1 MHKNDR
7 GKEMKYGLSKEVYEK
22 IKKVID
28 DNKNCKIVLFGSR
41 ARGDYKETSDIDLA
55 ILNEVSREEQ
65 YKIMNEIDLL
75 DIVYKVDIVFVD
87 SNTKVELVESIKRDG
102 VEF

>member
-1 MHKNDR
+1 
-7 GKEMKYGLSKEVYEK
+7 MKYGLSKEVYKE
-22 IKKVID
+22 IKKVIEN
-28 DNKNCKIVLFGSR
+28 NKKYKIVLFGSR

-55 ILNEVSREEQ
+55 VLSDIPRDEQ

-87 SNTKVELVESIKRDG
+87 SNTKKELIESIKRDG

>member
-1 MHKNDR
+1 
-7 GKEMKYGLSKEVYEK
+7 MKHGLSKETYEK
-22 IKKVID
+22 IKRMLE
-28 DNKNCKIVLFGSR
+28 NNSNYKIVLFGSR

-55 ILNEVSREEQ
+55 VLDEISRDEQ

-75 DIVYKVDIVFVD
+75 DIIYKVDIVFVD
-87 SNTKVELVESIKRDG
+87 KNTKKELIESIQREG

>member
-1 MHKNDR
+1 
-7 GKEMKYGLSKEVYEK
+7 MKYGLSKEVYEK

-28 DNKNCKIVLFGSR
+28 ENKQYKIVLFGSR
-41 ARGDYKETSDIDLA
+41 ARGDYKETSDVDLA
-55 ILNEVSREEQ
+55 VLNEISRGEQ

-75 DIVYKVDIVFVD
+75 DIAYKVDIVFVN
-87 SNTKVELVESIKRDG
+87 SKTKAELVESIKRDG

>member
-1 MHKNDR
+1 
-7 GKEMKYGLSKEVYEK
+7 MKYGLSIEVYEK
-22 IKKVID
+22 VKQLIEKNKKYQIL
-28 DNKNCKIVLFGSR
+28 LFGSR

-55 ILNEVSREEQ
+55 VLSEISRDEQ

-75 DIVYKVDIVFVD
+75 DIVYKIDIVFVD
-87 SNTKVELVESIKRDG
+87 SNTKEELVKSIKRDG

>member
-1 MHKNDR
+1 MKL
-7 GKEMKYGLSKEVYEK
+7 GLPKEAYEK
-22 IKKVID
+22 IKKVMD
-28 DNKNCKIVLFGSR
+28 DNKEYKIVLFGSR

-55 ILNEVSREEQ
+55 ILTAVSKEEK

-75 DIVYKVDIVFVD
+75 DIVYKIDLVFVD
-87 SNTKVELVESIKRDG
+87 SNTKLELLESIKRDG

>member
-1 MHKNDR
+1 
-7 GKEMKYGLSKEVYEK
+7 MKHGLLDKTYMK
-22 IKKVID
+22 IKKVIE
-28 DNKNCKIVLFGSR
+28 NNPKCKIVLFGSR

-55 ILNEVSREEQ
+55 VLNKITREEQ

-75 DIVYKVDIVFVD
+75 DIIYKVDIVFVD
-87 SNTKVELVESIKRDG
+87 NNTKQELVDSIKREG

>member
-1 MHKNDR
+1 
-7 GKEMKYGLSKEVYEK
+7 MKYGLSKEIYEK

-28 DNKNCKIVLFGSR
+28 DNKNCQIVLFGSR
-41 ARGDYKETSDIDLA
+41 ARGDYKETSDIDLV
-55 ILNEVSREEQ
+55 ILNKISRDEQ
-65 YKIMNEIDLL
+65 YKIMNAIDLL

-87 SNTKVELVESIKRDG
+87 SNTKAELVESIKRDE

>member
-1 MHKNDR
+1 
-7 GKEMKYGLSKEVYEK
+7 MKYGLSKEVYERVK
-22 IKKVID
+22 QLIEKNKKYQIL
-28 DNKNCKIVLFGSR
+28 LFGSR

-55 ILNEVSREEQ
+55 VLSEISRDEQ

-75 DIVYKVDIVFVD
+75 DIVYKIDIVFVD
-87 SNTKVELVESIKRDG
+87 SNTKEELVKSIKRDG

>member
-1 MHKNDR
+1 
-7 GKEMKYGLSKEVYEK
+7 MKYGLSKEVYEK

-28 DNKNCKIVLFGSR
+28 DNKRYKIVLFGSR

-55 ILNEVSREEQ
+55 VLSNISRDEQ

-75 DIVYKVDIVFVD
+75 DIAYKVDIVFVN
-87 SNTKVELVESIKRDG
+87 SKTKAELVESIKRDG